1 MPEEDRLSAIAK
13 TLDQVIR
20 WQAELDARIR
30 ELEKGR
36 ALAAVPPAT
45 SAPPAFP
52 AAAPPPVYPVAHP
65 VAAVPPP
72 IPFPRQHPPQQPLLQ
87 QPLLQQ
93 PLLQQPLLQQP
104 LLQGPIIAPAPF
116 ALPRPQLE
124 TTLGLNWI
132 NRIAVVTLLFGAAF
146 LFKYGV
152 DNNWIGLGARVAL
165 GVVAGLGAI
174 VAGHFLTKRNQPV
187 FAQGITGL
195 GLALLYLSF
204 YAAAGLYHVMDPVAA
219 FFLMVATT
227 IGAGALALKD
237 NAQAIAV
244 LGMIG
249 GYLAPLALYANED
262 RPWSLFTY
270 LFLLNLGGLVLARLR
285 PWRVIEPLAFWVTV
299 TIYSI
304 WANEYWRAANR
315 PVATVFALAFYAQFA
330 AAQMRLLWWLAQFLA
345 PLTLAAIWE
354 SPPQF
359 LPFELLLAAS
369 GLVVSEWRKWRE
381 GPSWSLFC
389 FWLPMW
395 AWIGIGSYTSADPGS
410 ASLYIAF
417 AFVLFLAWTVGWI
430 LIGKRPAHPGN
441 LIVLAA
447 NPAAYFGVSYLLLNP
462 AHHQWMG
469 LFAALLGGIHLF
481 VAGILWKDAPTEQQ
495 ETFRALMAA
504 GVALAF
510 VTLAIP
516 IQFVGFSVTIAW
528 ALEGMAVVWV
538 WSRFHTLGSG
548 IGGGVILTLAVLRL
562 LSQDAM
568 LYQNGGQFQAL
579 VNARFLTFLVVA
591 ICLWLAAWFVRS
603 GPGAAIPYIAGHV
616 IMLFILALEIV
627 GAAERSWPAADQ
639 ASLVTVGISI
649 LMAFYAVLLITAG
662 VAVHVAIHRILG
674 LILAGIVIL
683 KLYMVDVWVLGLG
696 FRIAAFI
703 GLGVLLLAVSY
714 LYSHFRPSV
723 QKLWKD

>member
-30 ELEKGR
+30 DLEKGR
-36 ALAAVPPAT
+36 AVSPVPT
-45 SAPPAFP
+45 APSPPHVFP
-52 AAAPPPVYPVAHP
+52 VANPVVAAPPPI
-65 VAAVPPP
+65 PPP
-72 IPFPRQHPPQQPLLQ
+72 IPFPRQPLPQPPMMPPAPPVVHPPH
-87 QPLLQQ
+87 
-93 PLLQQPLLQQP
+93 
-104 LLQGPIIAPAPF
+104 
-116 ALPRPQLE
+116 LE

-165 GVVAGLGAI
+165 GVVAGLAAI

-195 GLALLYLSF
+195 GVALLYLAF
-204 YAAAGLYHVMDPVAA
+204 YAGAGLYHVMDPATA
-219 FFLMVATT
+219 FTLMVATT

-249 GYLAPLALYANED
+249 GYVAPLALYANED

-270 LFLLNLGGLVLARLR
+270 LFLLNLGGLVIARLR

-304 WANEYWRAANR
+304 WANEYWSSDNR
-315 PVATVFALAFYAQFA
+315 PVGTVFALAFYAQFA
-330 AAQMRLLWWLAQFLA
+330 AAQMRLVWWLAQFLA

-354 SPPQF
+354 SPQQF
-359 LPFELLLAAS
+359 LPFELLLAAC
-369 GLVVSEWRKWRE
+369 GLVVGEWRKWPE
-381 GPSWSLFC
+381 ASSWSLFC

-395 AWIGIGSYTSADPGS
+395 TWIGIGVSRTSADPGGTALFLGS
-410 ASLYIAF
+410 AF
-417 AFVLFLAWTVGWI
+417 AMFLAWTAGWI
-430 LIGKRPAHPGN
+430 LIGKRPSHPGS
-441 LIVLAA
+441 LFVLAA
-447 NPAAYFGVSYLLLNP
+447 NPAAYFGASYILLNP

-469 LFAALLGGIHLF
+469 LFAALLGGLHLAVSRLLF
-481 VAGILWKDAPTEQQ
+481 KEAPSEQK
-495 ETFRALMAA
+495 ETYPALMTL

-528 ALEGMAVVWV
+528 ALEGLAVVWI
-538 WSRFHTLGSG
+538 WSQFRTRGSDVAG
-548 IGGGVILTLAVLRL
+548 AVILTLAVMRL
-562 LSQDAM
+562 LSVDVL
-568 LYQNGGQFQAL
+568 LYKHGDQFQAI
-579 VNARFLTFLVVA
+579 VNARFLAFFVCAV
-591 ICLWLAAWFVRS
+591 CLWLSAWFVRS
-603 GPGAAIPYIAGHV
+603 GPGAAVPYIAGHV
-616 IMLFILALEIV
+616 LVLLILGLEIV
-627 GAAERSWPAADQ
+627 GAAERSWPDADQ
-639 ASLVTVGISI
+639 SSVITVEISI

-683 KLYMVDVWVLGLG
+683 KLYLVDVWVLGLG

-703 GLGVLLLAVSY
+703 GLGILLLAVSY

>member
-1 MPEEDRLSAIAK
+1 MPDEDRLSAIAK

-36 ALAAVPPAT
+36 AMSAVPAVH
-45 SAPPAFP
+45 
-52 AAAPPPVYPVAHP
+52 APPPALP
-65 VAAVPPP
+65 VAAAPPP
-72 IPFPRQHPPQQPLLQ
+72 IPFPRQPLPQRPVI
-87 QPLLQQ
+87 P
-93 PLLQQPLLQQP
+93 
-104 LLQGPIIAPAPF
+104 PAPP
-116 ALPRPQLE
+116 AIPRPQLE
-124 TTLGLNWI
+124 TTFGLNWI
-132 NRIAVVTLLFGAAF
+132 NRIAVVTLLFGTAF

-165 GVVAGLGAI
+165 GVAAGLGAI

-195 GLALLYLSF
+195 GLALLYLAF
-204 YAAAGLYHVMDPVAA
+204 YAGAGLYHVMDPIAA
-219 FFLMVATT
+219 FSLMVATT

-285 PWRVIEPLAFWVTV
+285 PWRVIEPLSFWVTV
-299 TIYSI
+299 TIYSV
-304 WANEYWRAANR
+304 WANEYGTSGNR

-330 AAQMRLLWWLAQFLA
+330 AAQMRLVWWLAQFLA
-345 PLTLAAIWE
+345 PLTLAGIWE
-354 SPPQF
+354 SPRQF
-359 LPFELLLAAS
+359 LPFELLFAAG
-369 GLVVSEWRKWRE
+369 GLVVGEWRKWPE
-381 GPSWSLFC
+381 ASSWSLFC

-395 AWIGIGSYTSADPGS
+395 AWIGVGVIRTPADPGDT
-410 ASLYIAF
+410 AAYLAA

-430 LIGKRPAHPGN
+430 FIGKRPAHAGS

-469 LFAALLGGIHLF
+469 LFAALLGGLHL
-481 VAGILWKDAPTEQQ
+481 VVSRLLWKDHAMEQK
-495 ETFRALMAA
+495 ETFPALMAA

-516 IQFVGFSVTIAW
+516 IQFVGFSITIAW
-528 ALEGMAVVWV
+528 ALEGVAVVWI
-538 WSRFHTLGSG
+538 WSRFHTLGSEVV
-548 IGGGVILTLAVLRL
+548 GGVVLTLAVLRL
-562 LSQDAM
+562 LSVDAM
-568 LYQNGGQFQAL
+568 LYKHGDQFQAI
-579 VNARFLTFLVVA
+579 VNARFLAFLVCAV
-591 ICLWLAAWFVRS
+591 CLWLAAWFIRN
-603 GPGAAIPYIAGHV
+603 GPGAAVPYITGHV
-616 IMLFILALEIV
+616 VMLFILGLEIV
-627 GAAERSWPAADQ
+627 GAAERSWPDADQ
-639 ASLVTVGISI
+639 ASVITVGISI

-662 VAVHVAIHRILG
+662 VVVHVAIHRILG

-703 GLGVLLLAVSY
+703 GLGILLLAVSY

-723 QKLWKD
+723 QRLWKD